1 MKRSTFITWQCFFF
15 FAELV
20 DCELEN
26 QSETKDRIGDKCS
39 PYGAMRNIWKA
50 RENTNKHEA

>member
-1 MKRSTFITWQCFFF
+1 MLFF